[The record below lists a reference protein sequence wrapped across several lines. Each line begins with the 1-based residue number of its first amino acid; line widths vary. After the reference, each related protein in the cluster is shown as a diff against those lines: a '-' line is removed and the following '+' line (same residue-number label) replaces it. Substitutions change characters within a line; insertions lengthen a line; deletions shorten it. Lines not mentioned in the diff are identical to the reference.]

1 LSASAP
7 AAARKTCAFFLLLI
21 VAGAPIFVAMSRFSL
36 LVLLSVLA
44 SCTSFYSTDDFGRV
58 PKIDTHVHLN
68 AWITAVEEQAEQD
81 NFQLLNINVDVPSYP
96 PMPEQRKLARWHNE
110 KFPDRVRFLSAFDL
124 KNWNDFDWQDRT
136 IESLD
141 SSFKQGAI
149 GIKVWKNI
157 GMVYRDSAGAFIMI
171 DNPRF
176 DPVINF
182 VISKNKTV
190 MGHLGEPRNCW
201 LPLDQMTVNNDRN
214 YFRDHPEYHMF
225 LHPEYPT
232 YEQQIAARDNFLARH
247 PDIRFVGAHL
257 GSLEWNL
264 SELGA
269 RLDRFPGMAV
279 DMAARIPHLQHLTV
293 QDHKAVR
300 AFFIKYQDRLIYA
313 TDTSIGEEPDDSGI
327 KSTLHDT
334 WLAHWK
340 YFVTEDEMTAP
351 EVTGSFNG
359 LHLPT
364 EVVDKIYY
372 HNAIRWFQPG
382 W

>member
-1 LSASAP
+1 
-7 AAARKTCAFFLLLI
+7 
-21 VAGAPIFVAMSRFSL
+21 MSRFPFL
-36 LVLLSVLA
+36 ILVCVLGGCA
-44 SCTSFYSTDDFGRV
+44 KFYSEEDFGRV
-58 PKIDTHVHLN
+58 QKVDTHVHLN
-68 AWITAVEEQAEQD
+68 APITAIEEQAEQD
-81 NFQLLNINVDVPSYP
+81 NFLLLNVNVDVPSYP
-96 PMPEQRKLARWHNE
+96 PMPEQRKLAAWHNE

-124 KNWNDFDWQDRT
+124 KDWNSPEWEDQT

-141 SSFKQGAI
+141 SSFRQGAI

-157 GMVYRDSAGAFIMI
+157 GMVYRDSSGAFIMI

-176 DPVINF
+176 DAVINF

-190 MGHLGEPRNCW
+190 MGHLGEPKNCW

-247 PDIRFVGAHL
+247 PNIRFVGAHL
-257 GSLEWNL
+257 GSLEWSL
-264 SELGA
+264 EELGS
-269 RLDRFPGMAV
+269 RLDKFPGMAV
-279 DMAARIPHLQHLTV
+279 DMAARISHLQHLTV
-293 QDHKAVR
+293 QNNKAVR
-300 AFFIKYQDRLIYA
+300 DFFIKYQDRLIYA
-313 TDTSIGEEPDDSGI
+313 TDSGI
-327 KSTLHDT
+327 EDISDPGATKSRLHDT
-334 WLAHWK
+334 WTAHWK
-340 YFVTEDEMTAP
+340 YFVTQDEMTAS

-359 LHLPT
+359 LHLPA